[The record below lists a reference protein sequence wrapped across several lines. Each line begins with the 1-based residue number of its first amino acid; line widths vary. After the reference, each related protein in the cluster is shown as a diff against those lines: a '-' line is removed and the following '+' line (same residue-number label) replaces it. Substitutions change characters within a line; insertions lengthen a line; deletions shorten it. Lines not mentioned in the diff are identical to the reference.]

1 MTSKFNTETMT
12 TMRRLGKNPQKTTN
26 ISTSKKYGTRG
37 IGHILYSYSKPRGT
51 ESNKCLSNFSE

>member
-37 IGHILYSYSKPRGT
+37 TYLSFYSYSEP
-51 ESNKCLSNFSE
+51 

>member
-37 IGHILYSYSKPRGT
+37 IGPILYSYSKP
-51 ESNKCLSNFSE
+51 

>member
-37 IGHILYSYSKPRGT
+37 IPHFTYFYSEP
-51 ESNKCLSNFSE
+51 